1 MCVRLNTSSLLSGAL
16 EDVGGS
22 MAHGETFG
30 FEESWVDLASPA
42 GRNMASQ
49 GVEAVRELSRDA
61 YDNEAGAN
69 AD

>member
-1 MCVRLNTSSLLSGAL
+1 MERHLGLKK
-16 EDVGGS
+16 VG
-22 MAHGETFG
+22 
-30 FEESWVDLASPA
+30 WIWPLQLA
-42 GRNMASQ
+42 GIWQSQ

>member
-1 MCVRLNTSSLLSGAL
+1 
-16 EDVGGS
+16 